1 MTLDQTI
8 RKEASFIF
16 KMSSIQMEIDSLKV
30 KISQLEPLLKE
41 ERENGNQD
49 DYEEYQREIVE
60 HEIRIDLLTQAYN
73 EMLKIHKKNTLNLQP
88 IEA

>member
-8 RKEASFIF
+8 RKEASFLF
-16 KMSSIQMEIDSLKV
+16 KMSSIQMEIESLKV

-49 DYEEYQREIVE
+49 DYEEYQSEIVE

-73 EMLKIHKKNTLNLQP
+73 EMLKIHKKNTLNLKP

>member
-8 RKEASFIF
+8 RKEASFQF

-49 DYEEYQREIVE
+49 DYEDYQSEIVE

-73 EMLKIHKKNTLNLQP
+73 EMLKIHKKNTLNLKP

>member
-1 MTLDQTI
+1 MTLNQTI
-8 RKEASFIF
+8 RNEASFLF
-16 KMSSIQMEIDSLKV
+16 KMSSVLGEIDSLKV

-60 HEIRIDLLTQAYN
+60 HEIRIDLLIQAYN
-73 EMLKIHKKNTLNLQP
+73 EMLKIHKKNTLKLKP

>member
-8 RKEASFIF
+8 RKEASFLF
-16 KMSSIQMEIDSLKV
+16 KMSSIQMEIESLKV
-30 KISQLEPLLKE
+30 KISQLELLLKE

-49 DYEEYQREIVE
+49 DYEEYQSEIVE

-73 EMLKIHKKNTLNLQP
+73 EMLKIHKKNTLNLKP

>member
-8 RKEASFIF
+8 RKEASFLF

-49 DYEEYQREIVE
+49 DYEDYQSEIVE

-73 EMLKIHKKNTLNLQP
+73 EMLKIHKKNTLNLKP

>member
-49 DYEEYQREIVE
+49 DYEDYQSEIVE

-73 EMLKIHKKNTLNLQP
+73 EMLKIHKKNTLNLKP